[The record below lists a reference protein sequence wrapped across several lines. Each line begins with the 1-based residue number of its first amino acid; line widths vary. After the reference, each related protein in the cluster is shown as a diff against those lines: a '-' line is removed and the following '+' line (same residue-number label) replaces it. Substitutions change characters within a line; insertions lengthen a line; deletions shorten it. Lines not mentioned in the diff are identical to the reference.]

1 MEAHPLPM
9 AGIRVLDLSR
19 VLAGPYCAML
29 LSMMGAEVV
38 KVEERSGDESRTWP
52 PHNRDLGS
60 PYLGMNL
67 NKRGIV
73 VNLKS
78 PEGVALIKDL
88 AAHSDVLVENFKT
101 GTMEKFGLSYETL
114 REVNPRLVY
123 TSVTAFG
130 SSGPKAA
137 DPGYEALVQAY
148 SGVMDITGFPDGP
161 PARCG
166 VSFLDMATGVNA
178 ALATVSALFRRERTG
193 VGRRAEASLLQ
204 TALGLMTTQVATYYL
219 DDVLPKRIGTA
230 HPFVV
235 PYQAFPTAD
244 GNVFIAAANQ
254 NLWERLCRALDME
267 QLISDPRFKDN
278 PSRVQHR
285 GEIIPILSEVI
296 ARRNTAELL
305 APLKAAGVPCAP
317 VNNLAQ
323 LLADGQV
330 DAIGALAELND
341 TDYGALKLANLP
353 FFLDGARGQVR
364 QRAPRLGEHTRAV
377 LAGLGYDEARIAALF
392 AGGAVEGD

>member
-38 KVEERSGDESRTWP
+38 KVEERGGDESRTWP
-52 PHNRDLGS
+52 PHSRDLGS

-101 GTMEKFGLSYETL
+101 GTMEKFGLAYETL
-114 REVNPRLVY
+114 KEANPRLIY
-123 TSVTAFG
+123 TSISAFG
-130 SSGPKAA
+130 RSGPKAA

-166 VSFLDMATGVNA
+166 VSFLDMSTGISA

-193 VGRRAEASLLQ
+193 LGCRAEASLLQ
-204 TALGLMTTQVATYYL
+204 TALGLMTTQVSTYYQ
-219 DDVLPKRIGTA
+219 DDVVPTRIGTA
-230 HPFVV
+230 HPAVV
-235 PYQAFPTAD
+235 PYQAFATAD
-244 GNVFIAAANQ
+244 GNMFIAAANQ
-254 NLWERLCRALDME
+254 NLWERLCRALGVE
-267 QLISDPRFKDN
+267 HLIADPRFRN
-278 PSRVQHR
+278 NQHRVQHR
-285 GEIIPILSEVI
+285 AEIVPLLSELI
-296 ARRNTAELL
+296 ARRTTAELL
-305 APLKAAGVPCAP
+305 GPLRAAGVPCAP

-330 DAIGALAELND
+330 QAIAALAELND
-341 TDYGALKLANLP
+341 PDYGALRLSNLP
-353 FFLDGARGQVR
+353 FFLDGVHGQVR
-364 QRAPRLGEHTRAV
+364 RRAPRLGEHTRAV
-377 LAGLGYDEARIAALF
+377 LAGLGYDKARIAALF